1 MSVLNKDLSNTTK
14 TIYDCHNK
22 LLDIKNIPQEQRR
35 KYIMNIKSIF
45 NDEEF
50 NFGDIEARE
59 KYNLIL
65 DEIINTYGDNIKYRE
80 CLLDEEFFTQVI
92 TVIKNGIK
100 TKQSVIADIDIIL
113 NNYIKTQGQT
123 LDAD

>member
-1 MSVLNKDLSNTTK
+1 
-14 TIYDCHNK
+14 
-22 LLDIKNIPQEQRR
+22 
-35 KYIMNIKSIF
+35 MNIKSIF

-65 DEIINTYGDNIKYRE
+65 DEFINTYGDNIKYRE
-80 CLLDEEFFTQVI
+80 CLLDEEIFTQVI

-113 NNYIKTQGQT
+113 NNYIKTQGQS